1 MRPLTCRLPSLFVST
16 LSEGMI
22 RALFTKMSPFEFFVM
37 YSGGLPAMSDDTVF
51 GSRFWVYASVAAM
64 DSQRVES
71 FYFLMFY
78 YF

>member
-1 MRPLTCRLPSLFVST
+1 
-16 LSEGMI
+16 MI

-51 GSRFWVYASVAAM
+51 GSRFWVYASVAAK
-64 DSQRVES
+64 SNQRVES
-71 FYFLMFY
+71 CYFDFY